1 MSLGLVELKKKY
13 NEVLAREKKAEEFF
27 DDPNVPTESKEKWL
41 PKFYEIVRELSGM
54 MKEFRELS
62 GNEMSE
68 GEVLEGFMETPP
80 PCEE

>member
-1 MSLGLVELKKKY
+1 MPLGLVEFKKKY

-27 DDPNVPTESKEKWL
+27 DDPNVSMERKEKWL

-62 GNEMSE
+62 GEEMSE
-68 GEVLEGFMETPP
+68 GEVLDGFSIIH
-80 PCEE
+80 